1 MTMTNVLALAGVLLA
16 LAPAAASAVNYAAT
30 PIVPTAPA
38 RINAS
43 DIVWGCGP
51 AACLGNSMESRPLVL
66 CQDLASRVGKLTD
79 FVVDGRGFTPDLLDR
94 CNARAR
100 SGTAPVF
107 AKAK

>member
-1 MTMTNVLALAGVLLA
+1 MNNLLLPLAAALIS
-16 LAPAAASAVNYAAT
+16 LAPVAASAANYAAI

-43 DIVWGCGP
+43 DIVWGCGA

-66 CQDLASRVGKLTD
+66 CQDLASRVGKLSN
-79 FVVDGRGFTPDLLDR
+79 FVVDGRGFTPDQLDR
-94 CNARAR
+94 CNAKARA
-100 SGTAPVF
+100 GTAPVF

>member
-1 MTMTNVLALAGVLLA
+1 MTNLLLPLAGALLA
-16 LAPAAASAVNYAAT
+16 FAPAASLAANYAAT

-51 AACLGNSMESRPLVL
+51 AACLGNSMESRPLIL
-66 CQDLASRVGKLTD
+66 CQDLASRVGKLAN
-79 FVVDGRGFTPDLLDR
+79 FVVDGRNLASDQLDR

-100 SGTAPVF
+100 SGTAPLL

>member
-1 MTMTNVLALAGVLLA
+1 MNAVFVPLAGTLLA
-16 LAPAAASAVNYAAT
+16 LAPAAAFAANYAAT
-30 PIVPTAPA
+30 PIVPSAPA

-66 CQDLASRVGKLTD
+66 CQDLASRVGKLAD
-79 FVVDGRGFTPDLLDR
+79 FVVDGRSLAPVQLDR
-94 CNARAR
+94 CNAKARA
-100 SGTAPVF
+100 GTAPVL

>member
-1 MTMTNVLALAGVLLA
+1 MTNVLVSLVGALLS
-16 LAPAAASAVNYAAT
+16 LAPAAALATNYAAT
-30 PIVPTAPA
+30 PIAPTAPA

-79 FVVDGRGFTPDLLDR
+79 FVVDGRGFTPDQLDR
-94 CNARAR
+94 CNSRARA
-100 SGTAPVF
+100 GTAPVL

>member
-1 MTMTNVLALAGVLLA
+1 MNNLFVPLAGALLA
-16 LAPAAASAVNYAAT
+16 LAPAAAFATNYAAT
-30 PIVPTAPA
+30 PIVPAAPA

-66 CQDLASRVGKLTD
+66 CQDLASRVGKLAN
-79 FVVDGRGFTPDLLDR
+79 FVVDGRNLASDQLDR

-100 SGTAPVF
+100 SGTAPLL